1 MQEKVKPSASTMSA
15 SSILTASRIGKPKMA
30 PNFCRQTTGSIQI
43 DFVCGEAGADVQ
55 AICGEA
61 GAEYDD
67 GQTLF
72 YCKRAFSFFFSL
84 VSLAIIH
91 QTSISYLVR
100 VLRGISHLHVPPY
113 CLTAAAS
120 VHFQSFSASA
130 KAY

>member
-1 MQEKVKPSASTMSA
+1 
-15 SSILTASRIGKPKMA
+15 MA
-30 PNFCRQTTGSIQI
+30 PETTGSIQI

-55 AICGEA
+55 LCGET

-67 GQTLF
+67 SQTLLF
-72 YCKRAFSFFFSL
+72 AETPSHSS
-84 VSLAIIH
+84 SLAIIH
-91 QTSISYLVR
+91 QTSDQHISYSYLVR